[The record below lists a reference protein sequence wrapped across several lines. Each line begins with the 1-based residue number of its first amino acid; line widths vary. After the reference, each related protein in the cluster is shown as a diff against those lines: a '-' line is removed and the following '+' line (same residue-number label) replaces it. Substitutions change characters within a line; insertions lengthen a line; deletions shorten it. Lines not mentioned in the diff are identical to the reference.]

1 MLKTNKTMSNQ
12 NLGLE
17 TQAIRTQ
24 LERTQYL
31 EHSVPLYITSSF
43 IFEDAED
50 MRASFAEET
59 PNNKTNSAENEN
71 GVLGIPGQITELF
84 PKKERNIYSRFS
96 NPNTSEFV
104 EKICLM
110 EGAEDGYAFATG
122 MAAVYSTFAALLN
135 SGDHIV
141 SASSVF
147 GSTHT
152 LFTKYFPKWNITTSY
167 FDVNQPETIEN
178 FIQPNTKILYAESP
192 TNPAVD
198 ILDLE
203 LLGQIAKKHNLILI
217 IDNCFATPYI
227 QNPIQFGAD
236 LVIHSATKL
245 IDGQGRVLGG
255 VTVGRSD
262 LIREIYLF
270 SRNTGPALS
279 PFNAW
284 VLSKSLETLPVR
296 VEKHCENALKVA
308 EFLESHPNVASV
320 KYPFLKSHPQY
331 EVAKKQMKLG
341 GNIVAFEIK
350 GGIESGRKFLDK
362 IKLCSLSANL
372 GDTRSIVTHPAS
384 TTHSKLTEEE
394 RLAVSITD
402 GLVRVSVGLE
412 TVQDV
417 INDLKQ
423 ALE

>member
-1 MLKTNKTMSNQ
+1 MNESEF
-12 NLGLE
+12 GFE

-24 LERTQYL
+24 LERSQFQ
-31 EHSVPLYITSSF
+31 EHSVPLYLTSSF
-43 IFEDAED
+43 VFEDAED
-50 MRASFAEET
+50 MRASFSEE
-59 PNNKTNSAENEN
+59 KD
-71 GVLGIPGQITELF
+71 
-84 PKKERNIYSRFS
+84 RNIYSRFS
-96 NPNTSEFV
+96 NPNTTEFV
-104 EKICLM
+104 EKICKM
-110 EGAEDGYAFATG
+110 EGAEAGYAFATG

-147 GSTHT
+147 GSTHA
-152 LFTKYFPKWNITTSY
+152 LFTKYFPKWNIQTSY
-167 FDVNQPETIEN
+167 FDINKPETIESY
-178 FIQPNTKILYAESP
+178 ITENTKIIYAESP

-203 LLGQIAKKHNLILI
+203 YLGQIAKKHNLILI

-227 QNPIQFGAD
+227 QNPIQFGAH

-255 VTVGRSD
+255 VTVGRED

-284 VLSKSLETLPVR
+284 VLSKSLETLAVR
-296 VEKHCENALKVA
+296 LEKHCENALAVA
-308 EFLESHPNVASV
+308 EFLEKHPNVNLV

-331 EVAKKQMKLG
+331 EIAKKQMRLG
-341 GNIVAFEIK
+341 GNVVAFEIK
-350 GGIESGRKFLDK
+350 GGLEAGRKFLDK

-372 GDTRSIVTHPAS
+372 GDTRTIVTHPAS
-384 TTHSKLTEEE
+384 TTHSKLSVEE

-412 TVQDV
+412 TVKDV
-417 INDLKQ
+417 IADLNQ
-423 ALE
+423 ALS